1 MSVDSRDV
9 SLAVPARPDS
19 LVLARLALAAVCR
32 LTSLGPTEVA
42 DLKLAVTEAAGA
54 FVAEDGRAT
63 QPGGDADDAR
73 LDFTFR
79 LDDSRLVLE
88 MAGPPVA
95 ARIAARIADQELG
108 RAIIQAT
115 VDHAEFSADHVVL
128 IKDL

>member
-95 ARIAARIADQELG
+95 APIADQELG